1 MSGFLIRRVAK
12 FVQNNLISKSSF
24 LEDFNR
30 HEIVV
35 GEVYFTLILF
45 KSSIIKYYFFINT
58 T

>member
-35 GEVYFTLILF
+35 GEVYFTLIFF
-45 KSSIIKYYFFINT
+45 KSSIIKYDFFA
-58 T
+58 